1 MTIGS
6 YPQGAIWVYLKVA
19 HDDTTGYRNKNAP
32 LCKIGTRHLPL
43 SGQRIENIRFSSC
56 RNPES
61 VIVLNITVSA
71 IIATKTMV
79 FQEGIIPE
87 HALFV
92 AIQQTQRSIAISNHQ
107 FAVYILQT
115 ADVRIQE
122 TAALRLLHIFEQVG
136 GFVLHIIIIKTL
148 SPHLN
153 PHILL
158 RIHQKFLWC
167 PLYVDGLQP
176 HFRLAVELLG
186 SRVIDTIS
194 HRSMHPDLSFIVLLQ
209 FIYVIVGQ

>member
-1 MTIGS
+1 MICC
-6 YPQGAIWVYLKVA
+6 YPQGATWVYLKVA
-19 HDDTTGYRNKNAP
+19 HDDTTGYRNKNTS
-32 LCKIGTRHLPL
+32 LCKIGTCHLPL
-43 SGQRIENIRFSSC
+43 SGLRIEDIRFRSC

-61 VIVLNITVSA
+61 MIVLNKAVSA
-71 IIATKTMV
+71 IIATKPMV

-92 AIQQTQRSIAISNHQ
+92 AIQHTQFSVAISNQ
-107 FAVYILQT
+107 QLAVYILQAT
-115 ADVRIQE
+115 KVAIWE
-122 TAALRLLHIFEQVG
+122 TAALRLLHIFEQVS

-167 PLYVDGLQP
+167 TLYVDGLQP
-176 HFRLAVELLG
+176 NFRLTVELLG

-194 HRSMHPDLSFIVLLQ
+194 YRSMHPDFSLIVLLQ
-209 FIYVIVGQ
+209 FIYEIVGQ

>member
-1 MTIGS
+1 M
-6 YPQGAIWVYLKVA
+6 
-19 HDDTTGYRNKNAP
+19 
-32 LCKIGTRHLPL
+32 
-43 SGQRIENIRFSSC
+43 
-56 RNPES
+56 
-61 VIVLNITVSA
+61 IVLYKTVSA

-115 ADVRIQE
+115 ADVPIQE
-122 TAALRLLHIFEQVG
+122 TAALRLLHIFEQVS

-167 PLYVDGLQP
+167 PLYVNGLQP
-176 HFRLAVELLG
+176 HFRLTVELLG

-194 HRSMHPDLSFIVLLQ
+194 YRSMHPDLSFIVLLQ

>member
-1 MTIGS
+1 MIGS
-6 YPQGAIWVYLKVA
+6 NPQGAIWVYLKVA

-43 SGQRIENIRFSSC
+43 SGQRIEDIRFSSC

-61 VIVLNITVSA
+61 VIVLYKAISA
-71 IIATKTMV
+71 IISTKTMV

-92 AIQQTQRSIAISNHQ
+92 AIQQAQRSIAISNQQ
-107 FAVYILQT
+107 FAVYIFQT
-115 ADVRIQE
+115 ADVPIHE
-122 TAALRLLHIFEQVG
+122 TTTLRLLHIFEQIS

-158 RIHQKFLWC
+158 RIHQKFLRC
-167 PLYVDGLQP
+167 TLYVDGLQP
-176 HFRLAVELLG
+176 NFRLAVELLG
-186 SRVIDTIS
+186 CRVIDTIS
-194 HRSMHPDLSFIVLLQ
+194 YRSMHPDFSLIVLLQ
-209 FIYVIVGQ
+209 FIYIIVGQ